1 MNKNN
6 TLEDNV
12 PKEPATH
19 TTPVIAE
26 AHEEK
31 ICTPPLDARA
41 TEPEC
46 TAPTLLER
54 TGARSFRW
62 ADIEEDDDF

>member
-12 PKEPATH
+12 SREPASH
-19 TTPVIAE
+19 DTPAI

-31 ICTPPLDARA
+31 VCTPPLGCITPD
-41 TEPEC
+41 PEC
-46 TAPTLLER
+46 TVPTLLER

>member
-1 MNKNN
+1 MNKN

-12 PKEPATH
+12 PKEPASH
-19 TTPVIAE
+19 DTPGI

-31 ICTPPLDARA
+31 VCSITPG
-41 TEPEC
+41 PEC
-46 TAPTLLER
+46 TAPAMLER